1 VGYQWCRSVVET
13 GAAMKPY
20 RLIATH
26 WRKSKFWADKKSS
39 IWVAHLSAQLFLQP
53 VETDGQSE
61 SDEGIDVSVTT
72 EHDSF
77 FK

>member
-1 VGYQWCRSVVET
+1 MVEM
-13 GAAMKPY
+13 GAAMEPY

-26 WRKSKFWADKKSS
+26 WRKSKFWGDKKSS
-39 IWVAHLSAQLFLQP
+39 ISVAHLSAQLFLQP
-53 VETDGQSE
+53 TETDGRSE

-72 EHDSF
+72 EQDSF